1 MPAFTR
7 TRINDA
13 SFSMNLELRVID
25 ANRSFASLFDIT
37 DININL
43 ADYMDETD
51 SSNLK
56 FFLSNLPQ
64 NTTKIFFCS
73 LKSIYDNVFFTLETT
88 AKKKNL
94 FFVKLHIFDFAKE
107 AFVKVIQENLELK
120 TVLKTF
126 DRYYFIYDGHRFFIK
141 FSKEQASVFR
151 GSADEFKNYITVNFK
166 IDLKGSVNQLQMAAM
181 IFDIQK
187 FKTKKVYKF
196 LMENKKVVKI
206 CPEIYSADDYQL
218 VIGTIAL
225 EEKNLFEE
233 NLYTKNKDGLTDM
246 FNKKSITEQAIHKV
260 DVLKE
265 PCALIILD
273 IDKFKDYNDTFGHA
287 YGDKVIVAVA
297 NVIKDAVKDIGVA
310 GRIGGDEFMAIVN
323 TNSEEDIR
331 NVTRNIRLGINW
343 SITNPDAATV
353 VTCSMGIARSPLNT
367 RTYEELFKLA
377 DKCLYIAKNK
387 GRNCY
392 VIYKPEIHD
401 KVIIKNEQ
409 ALAQKASGKS
419 YNDDADSQI
428 AIVKMV
434 NELVFGTAGYL
445 PNMNKLIP
453 VDVDIKTKN
462 QTQKLKEI
470 LDAVRLYMEV
480 TQVTLYK
487 ADKDKKLRALYI
499 SGDKKDFREDF
510 FCEDYFK
517 YYNSYNFLHLDNTT
531 NLDTIDKNI
540 HKMYTENQVASV
552 LEFVYK
558 DNDGVPLA
566 QISFDIY
573 KPARTFEKS
582 KVVFALT
589 MAKVLTNII

>member
-1 MPAFTR
+1 
-7 TRINDA
+7 
-13 SFSMNLELRVID
+13 MNLELRVID

-246 FNKKSITEQAIHKV
+246 FNKKSI
-260 DVLKE
+260 
-265 PCALIILD
+265 
-273 IDKFKDYNDTFGHA
+273 
-287 YGDKVIVAVA
+287 
-297 NVIKDAVKDIGVA
+297 
-310 GRIGGDEFMAIVN
+310 
-323 TNSEEDIR
+323 
-331 NVTRNIRLGINW
+331 
-343 SITNPDAATV
+343 AAQT
-353 VTCSMGIARSPLNT
+353 
-367 RTYEELFKLA
+367 
-377 DKCLYIAKNK
+377 
-387 GRNCY
+387 
-392 VIYKPEIHD
+392 
-401 KVIIKNEQ
+401 
-409 ALAQKASGKS
+409 
-419 YNDDADSQI
+419 I
-428 AIVKMV
+428 AIITTV
-434 NELVFGTAGYL
+434 L
-445 PNMNKLIP
+445 P
-453 VDVDIKTKN
+453 
-462 QTQKLKEI
+462 
-470 LDAVRLYMEV
+470 
-480 TQVTLYK
+480 
-487 ADKDKKLRALYI
+487 
-499 SGDKKDFREDF
+499 
-510 FCEDYFK
+510 K
-517 YYNSYNFLHLDNTT
+517 YP
-531 NLDTIDKNI
+531 I
-540 HKMYTENQVASV
+540 
-552 LEFVYK
+552 
-558 DNDGVPLA
+558 
-566 QISFDIY
+566 
-573 KPARTFEKS
+573 KS
-582 KVVFALT
+582 KFCIFSPSFYGKEAYKFSLSV
-589 MAKVLTNII
+589 

>member
-1 MPAFTR
+1 
-7 TRINDA
+7 
-13 SFSMNLELRVID
+13 MNLELRVID

>member
-94 FFVKLHIFDFAKE
+94 FFVKLHIFEFAKE
-107 AFVKVIQENLELK
+107 AFAKVIQENLELK

-141 FSKEQASVFR
+141 FSKELASVFR

-233 NLYTKNKDGLTDM
+233 NLYIKNKDGLTDM

-331 NVTRNIRLGINW
+331 NITRNIRLGINW

-434 NELVFGTAGYL
+434 NELVFDAAGYL

-470 LDAVRLYMEV
+470 LDAIRLYMEV

-487 ADKDKKLRALYI
+487 ADKDKKLRVLYI

>member
-331 NVTRNIRLGINW
+331 NITRNIRLGINW
-343 SITNPDAATV
+343 SITNPDASTV

-367 RTYEELFKLA
+367 RTYEELFRLA

-434 NELVFGTAGYL
+434 NELVFGDAGYL
-445 PNMNKLIP
+445 SNMNKLIP

-470 LDAVRLYMEV
+470 LDALRLYMEV

-499 SGDKKDFREDF
+499 SGDKKDFREEF

>member
-51 SSNLK
+51 SANLK

-331 NVTRNIRLGINW
+331 NITRNIRLGINW

-434 NELVFGTAGYL
+434 NELVFGDAGYL
-445 PNMNKLIP
+445 SNMNKLIP

-470 LDAVRLYMEV
+470 LDALRLYMEV

-499 SGDKKDFREDF
+499 SGDKKDFREEF

-540 HKMYTENQVASV
+540 HRMYTENQVASV